1 MTVKQKIAVYMGLIM
16 LLIAVLSIWG
26 YFAYRGKTDVS
37 EFIAQLAGLV
47 TIIMSAI
54 AALGGFHSAQSGMAT
69 PRTTLAALADGT
81 AAGVLAV
88 GTPSTNTTTD
98 DASPTSMSPSTLTQ

>member
-54 AALGGFHSAQSGMAT
+54 AALGGFHSAQSSMAA
-69 PRTTLAALADGT
+69 PRATLAALAGGT
-81 AAGVLAV
+81 AAGVLAAAAPA
-88 GTPSTNTTTD
+88 TITTTND
-98 DASPTSMSPSTLTQ
+98 ESPASTLGQ

>member
-1 MTVKQKIAVYMGLIM
+1 MGLIA
-16 LLIAVLSIWG
+16 LLISVLAIWG

-54 AALGGFHSAQSGMAT
+54 AALGGFHSAQSGIDALNGSRMSAGLLVGAVAPADAMTVNQSEAAT
-69 PRTTLAALADGT
+69 PSSALEH
-81 AAGVLAV
+81 
-88 GTPSTNTTTD
+88 
-98 DASPTSMSPSTLTQ
+98 